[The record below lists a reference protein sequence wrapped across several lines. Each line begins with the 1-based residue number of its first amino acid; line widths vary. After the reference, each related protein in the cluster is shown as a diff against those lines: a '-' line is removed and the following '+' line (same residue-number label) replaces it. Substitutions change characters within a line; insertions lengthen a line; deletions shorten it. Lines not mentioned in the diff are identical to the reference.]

1 MSEQEMFKLMSKV
14 NREIV
19 QDCFFSLEEHPKLK
33 VRHMRVLRMLTIR
46 LKECLDGHSQQLT
59 DA

>member
-1 MSEQEMFKLMSKV
+1 MFKLMSKV